1 MIAGRRNQLGLR
13 ALLMCSLALL
23 LSPALAWGSPALA
36 AGVPASA
43 KYPAGCLASP
53 FDASLVRLPPSL
65 TVGVPAVLPPAMDL
79 SASLPP
85 IGDQQYTNSCTG
97 WASTYYAKTMMEKK
111 EHPSWDVT
119 DPMYQFSPS
128 WTYNQVNDCGNDT
141 GAFLTDVMK
150 LLAQRGAVDIQEMP
164 FTKDNT
170 ATQPIRKQIQ
180 AALPYRNSGY
190 GAFWLHSQ
198 ATDPTP
204 YTTPNPIE
212 TMKAWLAAGNP
223 VVIAIP
229 LVDGIPASDGRD
241 APLHYFDYEGDGMA
255 FGHAMC
261 VVGYDDNANPAGADT
276 DHRGG
281 FKIVN
286 SFGADWNGSD
296 KGFIYFSYDF
306 MKRHVWEAWYM
317 EDTAPDAPVL
327 DSISASRSNVFGA
340 VTLRGGN
347 FGAYR
352 RAARVS
358 FNGVDSPF
366 MAYSNG
372 QVTALVPE
380 GATSGPLTLYDWEGT
395 ATASLPFVVGG
406 IEPTGALV
414 NSATPGTCTTGN
426 TVTVTAEGAGFAAD
440 SQLYLMGVSENRI
453 PADSQ
458 VVTGSTAIRGVFDL
472 DGALPGTYLVTVRA
486 YPDRDVRAGR
496 SWTERGGHETVP
508 SQPSYVGIRGGAA
521 SAMRPRAHPC
531 VQTYRDRP

>member
-1 MIAGRRNQLGLR
+1 MIAGRRNQFGLR

-97 WASTYYAKTMMEKK
+97 WDSTYYAKTMIERK

-261 VVGYDDNANPAGADT
+261 VVGYDDNANPAGADA

-281 FKIVN
+281 FKTVN

-486 YPDRDVRAGR
+486 YPGRDVRAGR
-496 SWTERGGHETVP
+496 SWTERGGSETVP
-508 SQPSYVGIRGGAA
+508 S
-521 SAMRPRAHPC
+521 
-531 VQTYRDRP
+531 